1 MQVEETEIDGVV
13 ALTPRRFAD
22 DRGWFSE
29 TWNQRTLMDAG
40 LDIEFVQDNHSFSAP
55 KHTVRGLHYQ
65 SPPAAQGKLVRVLR
79 GEIFDV
85 AVDVRKSSPTFGK
98 WVGVNLSAENGKQ
111 LYIPTGFLHGFVTLV
126 ENTEVAYKCTDF
138 YTPECDGGV
147 AFDDPDLAIDWGI
160 PKNSAVLS
168 TKDAAAPRFADFNS
182 PFA

>member
-29 TWNQRTLMDAG
+29 TWNQRTLMNAG

-55 KHTVRGLHYQ
+55 KYTVRGLHYQ

-85 AVDVRKSSPTFGK
+85 AVDVRKSSATFGK
-98 WVGVNLSAENGKQ
+98 WVGVNLSAQNGKQ

-160 PKNSAVLS
+160 PADSAVLS
-168 TKDAAAPRFADFNS
+168 TKDAAAPKFADFNS

>member
-1 MQVEETEIDGVV
+1 MQVEETQINGVV
-13 ALTPRRFAD
+13 AITPRRFAD

-29 TWNQRTLMDAG
+29 TWNQRSLMDAG

-55 KHTVRGLHYQ
+55 KYTVRGLHYQ

-138 YTPECDGGV
+138 YTPECDGAV

-160 PKNSAVLS
+160 PAGGAVLS
-168 TKDAAAPRFADFNS
+168 TKDAAAPKFADFNS